1 MMYIRLV
8 TPTIRMVRVVTTM
21 RRISKTK
28 DNDDKGV
35 ILIVVVVLRKVI
47 DWSEWK
53 EKKIILY

>member
-1 MMYIRLV
+1 V